1 MYRPWLGEDAYECA
15 LEEEGMAFE
24 EWGDDEELEE
34 IFELFGED
42 EFFFDGMFG
51 E

>member
-15 LEEEGMAFE
+15 LEEWE
-24 EWGDDEELEE
+24 DDEELEE

-42 EFFFDGMFG
+42 DFFFDGMFG